1 MNALEMGDHA
11 FRLMAQS
18 RYDDALALCDKIIA
32 SWPHAYVGHH
42 RKGQVLARMGEHDLA
57 LKCKTRVVDLQ
68 PDEAFAYFGR
78 ARQLMEMARFREA
91 VADLDE
97 AERRD
102 DGYFGPVIP
111 LLRAEC
117 QLELGNLDACEADC
131 AKVPDDVAY
140 PMFMGRGE
148 TSKHDVLDD
157 VRRRR
162 QGRSG

>member
-1 MNALEMGDHA
+1 MNALEMGDQA
-11 FRLMAQS
+11 FRLMTER
-18 RYDDALALCDKIIA
+18 RYEDALALCDKIIA
-32 SWPHAYVGHH
+32 NWPHAYIGHH
-42 RKGQVLARMGEHDLA
+42 RKGQILSRMGERDLA
-57 LKCKTRVVDLQ
+57 LKCKTRVVDLE
-68 PDEAFAYFGR
+68 PNEAFAYFGR
-78 ARQLMEMARFREA
+78 ARQLMEMGRFREA

-117 QLELGNLDACEADC
+117 RLELGNLDECEADC

-148 TSKHDVLDD
+148 TSRRNVLEDVA
-157 VRRRR
+157 RRRKE
-162 QGRSG
+162 RSG